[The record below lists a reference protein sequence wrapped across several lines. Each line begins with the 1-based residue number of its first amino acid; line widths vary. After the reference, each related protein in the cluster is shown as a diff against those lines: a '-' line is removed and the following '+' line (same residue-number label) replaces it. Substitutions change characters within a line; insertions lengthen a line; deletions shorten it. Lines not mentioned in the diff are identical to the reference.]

1 MITKEFVLAG
11 KAIFTL
17 EIPHEWA
24 AERDSHAHYTYKV
37 VLKQGNDGLDGKPKR
52 EDVYFVNLLSG
63 PDNGSDYSYLGV
75 LNVPSGNVVITRA
88 SKISNECMSYR
99 LLNRLL
105 ANLWGGTEQKILD
118 AGFDVHHEGRCGRC
132 GRRLTVPESVKS
144 GLGPECAGRRPGRDK
159 GVEDEAF

>member
-24 AERDSHAHYTYKV
+24 AEHDAHAHYTFKV
-37 VLKQGNDGLDGKPKR
+37 VLKQGSDGSDGKPKR
-52 EDVYFVNLLSG
+52 DDVYFVNLLSG

-75 LNVPSGNVVITRA
+75 LNVPSGSVVLTRA
-88 SKISNECMSYR
+88 SKVGAESWSYR
-99 LLNRLL
+99 LLNRVL

-118 AGFDVHHEGRCGRC
+118 AGFDVHHEGRCGKC
-132 GRRLTVPESVKS
+132 NRRLTTPESIKL
-144 GLGPECAGRRPGRDK
+144 GIGPECRK
-159 GVEDEAF
+159 GLGLGDEAF